1 MAERNLSIRL
11 SVVDG
16 GKVKAELSEIGEKGE
31 RSLKKIE
38 AAATPASSGL
48 KLLSSAANDAKF
60 QLQAATDRL
69 GMLGSILGK
78 LGPAGLIAGAG
89 LAAVGVGI
97 TAMVLPVANTA
108 DELANLAQ
116 KTGVSVEALS
126 ALTYV
131 AQMSDTDLQGLV
143 KGLQRL
149 SVAMFDT
156 QVQGEESSAALKA
169 LGVSAVDASGQIRP
183 TEQVLLDLADKFAD
197 MPDGADKAALAI
209 KLFGKEGMSLIP
221 LLNQGR
227 AGITALMEEAERF
240 GLVINS
246 QTAQAAELLNDN
258 LDRLRAMLE
267 GVQRQIGAAVIPVLA
282 DFTEQVILAQGET
295 GSFSNELQRIT
306 SNREATLAFLESVA
320 SGLAFIAES
329 AVLAKRVIAQP
340 FDSLSV
346 VGKDIETWFKTDLLR
361 SMKSMGY
368 DPKVIDAEIT
378 KLQTARDDYV
388 GAANDRLFNIN
399 QNPGYVGRVQKFFDE
414 QRRTVRIMGQK
425 FVLDTEAQAKEVQA
439 IYDKLLPTLPRKPRP
454 ALDLSGFEKPKPAEK
469 LNEGEAFLNQLRSR
483 LTRTQDG
490 EAAELRARALQIEA
504 KGYKG
509 VAAEAEQYIQV
520 LEAIERQKEANKAFD
535 AYEKEEA
542 ASRKIT
548 EGLIGSNRQRIEA
561 LQLQREMLDLTDTE
575 RSVLQAR
582 TDLEKSAAA
591 ARKEANQIE
600 DAGLRAQTIQTI
612 NDALARQLPIV
623 EDLVRANAEYQRSFE
638 YGAKSALRTYIDDAT
653 NAAKR
658 AQQVTTNAF
667 RSMEDALTKF
677 VMTGKLDF
685 KSMADSIIAD
695 LVRIQIQRS
704 ITLPLANWL
713 GSVLPRMG
721 VGMGGGTAGGSTMP
735 LGSSDL
741 MGTMANVAHSG
752 GVIGA
757 DALLSRTV
765 HPAIFAGAPRFHTG
779 GIVSGEVPIIA
790 QEGEVVFTRG
800 QMRALGGA
808 LGAKSQP
815 AAVNVQVNVVN
826 QAKGVD
832 ARIEQQRQ
840 PDGGLRL
847 DVFIE
852 QIEGRMARAISQGT
866 GIAPTLERRYGLNP
880 AMGAVR

>member
-16 GKVKAELSEIGEKGE
+16 GKVKAELAEIGEKGE

-38 AAATPASSGL
+38 AASTPASSGL
-48 KLLSSAANDAKF
+48 NLLSSAANDAKF

-69 GMLGSILGK
+69 GMLGSVLGK
-78 LGPAGLIAGAG
+78 LGPAGLLAGGTIAA
-89 LAAVGVGI
+89 LGVGI
-97 TAMVLPVANTA
+97 TALVMPVARVG
-108 DELANLAQ
+108 DEFFKLSQ
-116 KTGVSVEALS
+116 KTGVSVEALT
-126 ALTYV
+126 ALDY
-131 AQMSDTDLQGLV
+131 AAKLSDVSTEGLTKALQ
-143 KGLQRL
+143 KL

-156 QVQGEESSAALKA
+156 QINGAEGSAALKA
-169 LGVSAVDASGQIRP
+169 LGVSATDVNGQIRP
-183 TEQVLLDLADKFAD
+183 TEQVLLDLDEKFSS
-197 MPDGADKAALAI
+197 MPDGADKAALAV
-209 KLFGKEGMSLIP
+209 KLFGKEGLAIIP
-221 LLNQGR
+221 FLNQGR
-227 AGITALMEEAERF
+227 EGITALMEEAQRL
-240 GLVINS
+240 GLVMS
-246 QTAQAAELLNDN
+246 EDVARASEVFNDN
-258 LDRLRAMLE
+258 LTRLSAIFE
-267 GVQRQIGAAVIPVLA
+267 GVQRQIGGAVIPVLA

-306 SNREATLAFLESVA
+306 ANREATLAFLESVA

-368 DPKVIDAEIT
+368 DPKVIDSEIA
-378 KLQTARDDYV
+378 KLQGSRDDYV
-388 GAANDRLFNIN
+388 RAANDRLFNIN
-399 QNPGYVGRVQKFFDE
+399 QNPGYVDRVQKFFDE
-414 QRRTVRIMGQK
+414 QRRTVRVMGQK

-469 LNEGEAFLNQLRSR
+469 LNEGEAFLNQLRAR

-561 LQLQREMLDLTDTE
+561 LQLQREMLDLNDTE
-575 RSVLQAR
+575 RAVLQAR
-582 TDLEKSAAA
+582 TDLEKAAA
-591 ARKEANQIE
+591 TARKEANQIE
-600 DAGLRAQTIQTI
+600 DAGLRVQTLEAI

-638 YGAKSALRTYIDDAT
+638 YGAKSALKSYIDDAT

-658 AQQVTTNAF
+658 AQQVTVSAF
-667 RSMEDALTKF
+667 RSMEDALTRF

-685 KSMADSIIAD
+685 RSLADSIVAD
-695 LVRIQIQRS
+695 LVRIQIQRA

-713 GSVLPRMG
+713 GSVIP
-721 VGMGGGTAGGSTMP
+721 GMGTTTGGAFP
-735 LGSSDL
+735 AGSSDL

-752 GVIGA
+752 GLIGT
-757 DALLSRTV
+757 DALMTRSV
-765 HPAIFAGAPRFHTG
+765 HPALFTNAPRFHSG

-790 QEGEVVFTRG
+790 QEGEAVFTRG

-808 LGAKSQP
+808 LSARQSP
-815 AAVNVQVNVVN
+815 AVNVQVNVVN
-826 QAKGVD
+826 KAQGVD

>member
-69 GMLGSILGK
+69 GMLGSVLGK
-78 LGPAGLIAGAG
+78 LGPAGLIAGASI
-89 LAAVGVGI
+89 AALGGGI
-97 TAMVLPVANTA
+97 TALVMPVARVG
-108 DELANLAQ
+108 DEFFKLSQ
-116 KTGVSVEALS
+116 KTGVSVEALT
-126 ALTYV
+126 ALDY
-131 AQMSDTDLQGLV
+131 AAKLSDVSTEGLTKALQ
-143 KGLQRL
+143 KL

-156 QVQGEESSAALKA
+156 QINGEEGSAALKA
-169 LGVSAVDASGQIRP
+169 LGVSATDVKGQIRP
-183 TEQVLLDLADKFAD
+183 TEQVLLDLAEKFSA
-197 MPDGADKAALAI
+197 MPDGADKAALAV
-209 KLFGKEGMSLIP
+209 KLFGKEGLAIIP
-221 LLNQGR
+221 FLNQGR
-227 AGITALMEEAERF
+227 EGITALMEEAQRL
-240 GLVINS
+240 GLVIS
-246 QTAQAAELLNDN
+246 EDVARASEVFNDN
-258 LDRLRAMLE
+258 LTRLSAIFE

-282 DFTEQVILAQGET
+282 DFTEHVILAQGET

-306 SNREATLAFLESVA
+306 ANREATLAFLESVA

-361 SMKSMGY
+361 SMKTMGY
-368 DPKVIDAEIT
+368 DPKVLDAEIA
-378 KLQTARDDYV
+378 KLQGARDDYV
-388 GAANDRLFNIN
+388 RAANDRLFNIN
-399 QNPGYVGRVQKFFDE
+399 QNPGYVDRVQKFFDE
-414 QRRTVRIMGQK
+414 QRRTVRVMGQK

-469 LNEGEAFLNQLRSR
+469 LNEGEAFLNQLRAR

-535 AYEKEEA
+535 AFEKEEV

-561 LQLQREMLDLTDTE
+561 LQLQREMLDLSDTE
-575 RSVLQAR
+575 RAVLQAR
-582 TDLEKSAAA
+582 TDLEKAAAA

-600 DAGLRAQTIQTI
+600 DASLRVQTLEAI

-623 EDLVRANAEYQRSFE
+623 EDLVRANAEHQRSFE
-638 YGAKSALRTYIDDAT
+638 YGAKSALKSYIDDAT

-658 AQQVTTNAF
+658 AQQVTVSAF
-667 RSMEDALTKF
+667 RSMEDALTRF

-685 KSMADSIIAD
+685 RSLADSIVAD
-695 LVRIQIQRS
+695 LVRIQIQRA

-713 GSVLPRMG
+713 GSVMP
-721 VGMGGGTAGGSTMP
+721 GMGATTGGALP
-735 LGSSDL
+735 AGSSDL

-757 DALLSRTV
+757 DSLMTRSVNSNLFT
-765 HPAIFAGAPRFHTG
+765 GAQRFHAG

-790 QEGEVVFTRG
+790 QEGEAVFTRG

-808 LGAKSQP
+808 LSAKSP
-815 AAVNVQVNVVN
+815 PPAVNVQVNVLN
-826 QAKGVD
+826 KAQGVD
-832 ARIEQQRQ
+832 GGPRGLEHGRRAASA
-840 PDGGLRL
+840 PDG
-847 DVFIE
+847 
-852 QIEGRMARAISQGT
+852 RAD
-866 GIAPTLERRYGLNP
+866 
-880 AMGAVR
+880 GAGPLPV

>member
-38 AAATPASSGL
+38 AAATPASGGL

-69 GMLGSILGK
+69 GMLGSVLGK
-78 LGPAGLIAGAG
+78 LGPAGLIAGASI
-89 LAAVGVGI
+89 AALGVGI
-97 TAMVLPVANTA
+97 TALVMPVARVG
-108 DELANLAQ
+108 DEFFKLSQ
-116 KTGVSVEALS
+116 KTGVSVEALT
-126 ALTYV
+126 ALDY
-131 AQMSDTDLQGLV
+131 AAKLSDVSTEGLTKALQ
-143 KGLQRL
+143 KL

-156 QVQGEESSAALKA
+156 QINGVEGSAALKA
-169 LGVSAVDASGQIRP
+169 LGVSATDVHGQIRP
-183 TEQVLLDLADKFAD
+183 TEQVLLDLADKFSA
-197 MPDGADKAALAI
+197 MPDGADKAALAV
-209 KLFGKEGMSLIP
+209 KLFGKEGLSIIP
-221 LLNQGR
+221 FLNQGR
-227 AGITALMEEAERF
+227 EGITALMEEAQRL
-240 GLVINS
+240 GLVMS
-246 QTAQAAELLNDN
+246 EDVARASEVFNDN
-258 LDRLRAMLE
+258 LTRLSAIFE

-306 SNREATLAFLESVA
+306 ANREATLAFLESVA

-368 DPKVIDAEIT
+368 DPKVIDAEIA
-378 KLQTARDDYV
+378 KLQGARDDYV
-388 GAANDRLFNIN
+388 RAANDRLFNIN
-399 QNPGYVGRVQKFFDE
+399 QNPGYVDRVQKFFDE
-414 QRRTVRIMGQK
+414 QRRTVRVMGQK
-425 FVLDTEAQAKEVQA
+425 FVLDSEAQAKEVQA

-454 ALDLSGFEKPKPAEK
+454 MLDLSGFEKPKPAEK
-469 LNEGEAFLNQLRSR
+469 LNEGEAFLNQLRAR

-561 LQLQREMLDLTDTE
+561 LQLQREMLDLNDTE
-575 RSVLQAR
+575 RAVLQAR
-582 TDLEKSAAA
+582 TDLEKAAA
-591 ARKEANQIE
+591 TVRKEANQIE
-600 DAGLRAQTIQTI
+600 DAGLRVQTLEAI

-638 YGAKSALRTYIDDAT
+638 YGAKSALKSYIDDAT

-658 AQQVTTNAF
+658 AQQVTVSAF
-667 RSMEDALTKF
+667 RSMEDALTRF

-685 KSMADSIIAD
+685 RSLADSIVAD
-695 LVRIQIQRS
+695 LVRIQIQRA

-713 GSVLPRMG
+713 GSVIP
-721 VGMGGGTAGGSTMP
+721 GMGGGAAGAAFP
-735 LGSSDL
+735 AGSSDL

-757 DALLSRTV
+757 DALMARSAN
-765 HPAIFAGAPRFHTG
+765 PALFTNAPRFHTG
-779 GIVSGEVPIIA
+779 GIVRGEVPIIA
-790 QEGEVVFTRG
+790 QEGEAVFTRG

-808 LGAKSQP
+808 LSARQQP
-815 AAVNVQVNVVN
+815 PAVNVQVNVVN
-826 QAKGVD
+826 KAQGVD